1 VKSLRSRLILGSSLI
16 AIVPLALV
24 MLMLSHRIDTLVR
37 QQAGERLSSALGSLG
52 AKLEADGRRASGRL
66 EIVARDPQLKRL
78 YLLRPRGSRD
88 LQEFLAERRF
98 LLGLDFLQVTDTSGA
113 VIADGGATSS
123 VIALDAGDV
132 ARHAHARSG
141 APAGFVRESLDGR
154 TGLALTAV
162 TEIPYENRI
171 VGALRGGQLLD
182 SAFLEQLGQANG
194 IDLILRG
201 SDGRTLASTIANAGA
216 LHLGFADSTARV
228 TLDGRPF
235 LGRSYAIGGADPG
248 ASIVG
253 LVSTLPADRAVAA
266 LDTGAALLG
275 LVGLMLAILLG
286 VFWSSQVS
294 RPVERLAQYSR
305 VLSEGKWDE
314 PLTLHSVRELQTLV
328 GALERMRGDL
338 RTYRE
343 RLLTSERQAAWGQMA
358 RKVAHEIK
366 NPLTPIAISIADLKR
381 SFELGRPE
389 FPAILEQAARTIGE
403 EIERLR
409 GLLNEFAEFGRFPA
423 PRFATCGVNSLLADL
438 GVLYGREL
446 ADGKLKIVLPP
457 SEISFDADAGQLRQ
471 ALVNLIRNALDAV
484 EVGGDVTISAQAS
497 GNEVEIVVSDTGPG
511 LDAEQRRQWFVPGF
525 TTKSSGSGFGLT
537 IVERIVS
544 DHGGSIALDAAGARG
559 TTFRIRLPRTAKVS

>member
-24 MLMLSHRIDTLVR
+24 MFLLSHRIDTLVR
-37 QQAGERLSSALGSLG
+37 QQAGERLRNALGSLG
-52 AKLEADGRRASGRL
+52 ARLEADGRRASDRL

-132 ARHAHARSG
+132 ARHAHARSS

-154 TGLALTAV
+154 AGLALTAV
-162 TEIPYENRI
+162 TEIPYEDQI
-171 VGALRGGQLLD
+171 VGALRGGQVLD
-182 SAFLEQLGQANG
+182 SAFLEQLKQANG
-194 IDLILRG
+194 IDLILRA
-201 SDGRTLASTIANAGA
+201 SDGRTLASTVASAGA
-216 LHLGFADSTARV
+216 VHLGFADSIARV
-228 TLDGRPF
+228 TLDGRSF
-235 LGRSYAIGGADPG
+235 LGRTFAIGGAYPE

-266 LDTGAALLG
+266 LDASAALLG
-275 LVGLMLAILLG
+275 ILGLILAILLG

-294 RPVERLAQYSR
+294 GPVERLAAYSR
-305 VLSEGKWDE
+305 LLSEGKWDE
-314 PLTLHSVRELQTLV
+314 PLTLQSVRELQTLV
-328 GALERMRGDL
+328 GALDRMRADL
-338 RTYRE
+338 TTYRD

-366 NPLTPIAISIADLKR
+366 NPLTPIAISVADLKR
-381 SFELGRPE
+381 SFELERPE
-389 FPAILEQAARTIGE
+389 FPAILEQAVRTIGE

-423 PRFATCGVNSLLADL
+423 PRFATCRMLSLLADL

-446 ADGKLKIVLPP
+446 AEGKLKIVLPP
-457 SEISFDADAGQLRQ
+457 SEILFDADAGQMRQ

-484 EVGGDVTISAQAS
+484 SAGGDVTISAATS
-497 GNEVEIVVSDTGPG
+497 GEHVEIAVSDTGPG
-511 LDAEQRRQWFVPGF
+511 LDAVQRKQLFVPGF
-525 TTKSSGSGFGLT
+525 TTKSAGSGFGLT
-537 IVERIVS
+537 IVERIVN
-544 DHGGSIALDAAGARG
+544 DHRGSIVLDPPAARG
-559 TTFRIRLPRTAKVS
+559 TTFRIRLPRTARAS